1 MVQADSA
8 RCRDTRMLGERLAR
22 YESEVCT
29 LPGIAADGR
38 RSEFVEHLVDSGHRS
53 DSLRASAEGHVD
65 GGCSDPSCEDFDP
78 LCAAVS
84 HHRRGDIEEACWL
97 VFLATAFDISP
108 VHGWDIIAAVYRREN
123 GPGLWDW
130 DAASAEVVLLREWL
144 QRNRWR
150 FAGPVFGNHR
160 KFESLKER
168 IGVGRTIESYVAWV
182 HRAGSHQARLD
193 KARRAADPF
202 GALFG
207 SMEGIWRFG
216 RLARFDYLCC
226 LESLR
231 ITDFAPRKAY
241 LQGAT
246 GPLEGAQRMYGA
258 PNGTWAGDPR
268 GLDDRLVE
276 LEGYLNVGFDVL
288 EDALC
293 DWQKHPSG
301 PVAEACG
308 VRGTL
313 HSCTTA
319 RKPTRCS

>member
-8 RCRDTRMLGERLAR
+8 RCRDTRTLGEGLAR
-22 YESEVCT
+22 YESEVRT

-38 RSEFVEHLVDSGHRS
+38 RSEFVAHLVDSGHGS
-53 DSLRASAEGHVD
+53 DSLRALAASHTD
-65 GGCSDPSCEDFDP
+65 GGCSDPSSEEFNP

-108 VHGWDIIAAVYRREN
+108 VHGWDIVAAVYRRGNE
-123 GPGLWDW
+123 PGLWDW
-130 DAASAEVVLLREWL
+130 DAASTDVVLLREWL

-150 FAGPVFGNHR
+150 FASRVFGNHR
-160 KFESLKER
+160 KFETLKDH
-168 IGVGRTIESYVAWV
+168 IGIGRTIESYVAWV
-182 HRAGSHQARLD
+182 HGAGSHRAQMD

-202 GALFG
+202 GALVG
-207 SMEGIWRFG
+207 SMKGIWRFG

-226 LESLR
+226 REALR
-231 ITDFAPRKAY
+231 ITEYAPRKAY
-241 LQGAT
+241 LKGAT
-246 GPLEGAQRMYGA
+246 GPLEGAQIMYGA
-258 PNGTWAGDPR
+258 ANGTWAGDSR
-268 GLDDRLVE
+268 VLDDRLVE

-293 DWQKHPSG
+293 GWQKYRCW
-301 PVAEACG
+301 PVAELCG
-308 VRGTL
+308 VRGTP

-319 RKPTRCS
+319 RTSTRCS